1 MTKKQIFT
9 EAHRRTRETAYTC
22 VSYNSLFSSYLRE
35 VYREIKSEKNH
46 AGYVKMDSSVVVL
59 KETEKAILI
68 GCKDNSFE
76 MWAPKSQS
84 IVDGSVFVKDWLIKK
99 NREARYFAA

>member
-1 MTKKQIFT
+1 MTKTMIFT
-9 EAHRRTRETAYTC
+9 EAHRRTRETPYTC

-35 VYREIKSEKNH
+35 VYREVKAKKNH
-46 AGYVKMDSSVVVL
+46 VGFTKMNSNVVVL

-68 GCKDNSFE
+68 GCKNNAFE

-84 IVDGSVFVKDWLIKK
+84 VVDGSIFVKDWLIKK
-99 NREARYFAA
+99 NRDARYFAA